1 MRGLRSTI
9 ALAVVLGGLAAY
21 IYFVTWKRP
30 ATDESAKEKVFA
42 SIQADTI
49 SEVHVTSGSG
59 ETTTLQKTDAG
70 WQITSPTA
78 ARADDAEVSGIT
90 ANLASLEIERVID
103 DNPSDLKDFGLDQPL
118 VEIGFKVTDSPDDRL
133 LLIGG
138 KSPTGNGLFAK
149 RDTDKRVFLI
159 RASLESTFNRSS
171 FDLRNKT
178 LLAFD
183 REKVDRIDLIA
194 DGKTIQIS
202 KDGGEWK
209 IARPLQVRADFGAVE
224 GVLGRLQT
232 AQMKSIVTA
241 DASPADL
248 KKYGLD
254 TPNITAT
261 LSLGSARATLL
272 LGGKAEDTTV
282 YARDASRPVVMT
294 VEGILADDLKKD
306 LDTYRRKDV
315 FEFRAYNAT
324 HVEITRDGQTAVFDK
339 VKGAGE
345 KGADTWRRVSPDSGD
360 VPRETMDTLLGELS
374 NLRIES
380 FVDSTVN
387 TGLNQPVATVVVK
400 FDDGKKEER
409 ATFGRVAKD
418 VFVARSSEPGA
429 GRISETS
436 FTDAMKALDGVL
448 K

>member
-1 MRGLRSTI
+1 
-9 ALAVVLGGLAAY
+9 
-21 IYFVTWKRP
+21 
-30 ATDESAKEKVFA
+30 
-42 SIQADTI
+42 
-49 SEVHVTSGSG
+49 
-59 ETTTLQKTDAG
+59 
-70 WQITSPTA
+70 
-78 ARADDAEVSGIT
+78 
-90 ANLASLEIERVID
+90 
-103 DNPSDLKDFGLDQPL
+103 LKDFGLDQPL